1 MAVSTTSIC
10 NAWHSAPPHCR
21 GLLYPLV
28 WDSLAPRERE
38 ALLLVEAQPEISS
51 MSVANAMK
59 IQQNNADGV
68 LKRLYRWHLL
78 KRTYQESGH
87 FTWSLAD
94 GF

>member
-1 MAVSTTSIC
+1 MAVSTARLCEVLHT
-10 NAWHSAPPHCR
+10 APPECRRILR
-21 GLLYPLV
+21 GLL
-28 WDSLAPRERE
+28 WESLAPRELE
-38 ALLLVEAQPEISS
+38 ALLLITQQPEISS
-51 MSVANAMK
+51 MAVANAMK